1 MPTTYTVRTG
11 DLHDGTLL
19 SVGYATAN
27 GERAVRRFLVETDD
41 TAGTKKGAID
51 AVHSTLSSAIV
62 HDEVTDLP
70 LQNAICTRIGPK
82 KFIVDRIY
90 GWSGE
95 SHWGGSSAADV
106 CDFALGETE
115 PVLCY
120 TVGTP
125 ESDGLPSAT
134 VSGGTKW
141 FRIGSAS
148 DWSDPPTPY
157 IFRKKVIRVR
167 IPFRS
172 NANPVT
178 STIFGLINK
187 VNNASVTLLTN
198 LASEIVFS
206 SETLRFD
213 GARITGRTNASYTFI
228 GYYEFTASP
237 SFKTMSVEFSSG
249 AWTATK
255 TLNLATGDFSSF
267 PWS

>member
-1 MPTTYTVRTG
+1 MPTTYTVKAT
-11 DLHDGTLL
+11 DIHDGTLL
-19 SVGYATAN
+19 SLGYATSNA
-27 GERAVRRFLVETDD
+27 ERAARRFLVETDD

-51 AVHSTLSSAIV
+51 AVHTALSSAVV
-62 HDEVTDLP
+62 HDEITDLP
-70 LQNAICTRIGPK
+70 LQNATCVRLGPK
-82 KFIVDRIY
+82 RFLVDRIY
-90 GWSGE
+90 AWSGE
-95 SHWGGSSAADV
+95 SHWGGSSASAV
-106 CDFALGETE
+106 CDFVLGQTE

-141 FRIGSAS
+141 FRIGNVA
-148 DWSDPPTPY
+148 DWMDPPTPY
-157 IFRKKVIRVR
+157 VFRKKVIGVR

-187 VNNASVTLLTN
+187 TNSGTVTLLST
-198 LASEIVFS
+198 LGTSITFAIG
-206 SETLRFD
+206 TLRFD
-213 GARITGRTNASYTFI
+213 GARITGRVNANYTFV

-237 SFKTMSVEFSSG
+237 AWKTMSVEYTSG

-255 TLNLATGDFSSF
+255 TVNLDQGAFSAF
-267 PWS
+267 PF